1 MISLSNCN
9 GFSLLRAT
17 PMKMSYSPRTI
28 AKARAT
34 FGCDLME
41 PYGQLAETVFTECLR
56 SCGKRHR
63 LDGCL
68 GGAGRRGGARRIG
81 AQLEGKIRAVEF
93 RSEARRRRSAD
104 LHSQGVWLFGR
115 KPIAGTALVGSTGG
129 NPELRGDLV

>member
-1 MISLSNCN
+1 
-9 GFSLLRAT
+9 
-17 PMKMSYSPRTI
+17 
-28 AKARAT
+28 
-34 FGCDLME
+34 ME

-93 RSEARRRRSAD
+93 RSEAARVDLNAAPKPLLAGLFAGLGAD
-104 LHSQGVWLFGR
+104 HQEGRTPPYENARAHRLDATYHSPESSHDSF
-115 KPIAGTALVGSTGG
+115 AATGSGG
-129 NPELRGDLV
+129 A

>member
-56 SCGKRHR
+56 SCGKRNR
-63 LDGCL
+63 LHGYL
-68 GGAGRRGGARRIG
+68 GGVGGRGG